1 MNRDKKRDDLWDFL
15 EDMEIATK
23 EELQLVT
30 NINGYNL
37 ESLESVLYVRT
48 GYRYLE
54 QYLECE
60 MQGWKTPYSKQ
71 SQLLYY

>member
-23 EELQLVT
+23 NELQLIT

-37 ESLESVLYVRT
+37 EALESVLYART
-48 GYRYLE
+48 GYRDLE

-60 MQGWKTPYSKQ
+60 MQG
-71 SQLLYY
+71 

>member
-23 EELQLVT
+23 NELQLIT

-37 ESLESVLYVRT
+37 EALESVLYART
-48 GYRYLE
+48 GYRDLE
-54 QYLECE
+54 QYIECE
-60 MQGWKTPYSKQ
+60 MQG
-71 SQLLYY
+71 

>member
-60 MQGWKTPYSKQ
+60 MQG
-71 SQLLYY
+71 